1 MAASA
6 SNSDWLSAPPDA
18 EVGGGG
24 GGGGAPPVAK
34 LAALD
39 EEVLDEELPE
49 VCCNNASA
57 LLLEYP
63 DSEVREVTLIIRSF
77 LDDNVPRR
85 WPQMMN
91 ETFFSA

>member
-1 MAASA
+1 M
-6 SNSDWLSAPPDA
+6 
-18 EVGGGG
+18 
-24 GGGGAPPVAK
+24 AK

-49 VCCNNASA
+49 VCCSSDNA
-57 LLLEYP
+57 LLLAYP

-91 ETFFSA
+91 ETLLSA